1 MQVQIIES
9 NRGAKVALHDG
20 HSYNQKQSTNNCIH
34 WRCTKY
40 YKLKCP
46 AILKTKSE
54 TVIETKGTHNHE
66 CDPGE
71 CKAKKVVNQIK
82 GGAEYSTPTVANAN
96 EIYEISDDYA
106 VQLAMPKK
114 DNLLRAVS
122 PKRQKAMC
130 LQVPAPTDRHFDVPD
145 EFAPFLLQD
154 SGKDDKERILIF
166 GDVTM
171 KNLLNL
177 SNTWL
182 VDGTFKLSPEI
193 FYQNYTIHVELNG
206 FAPPCVYVLL
216 PNKTEKTYNRMIEM
230 LSEETNPNPGKIL
243 ADFEKAALNAF
254 SKKFPHAEISCC
266 YFQKMQK
273 FKYVQ
278 ETAGVLC
285 SKRPRYEKIKKQMQN
300 IRSTYEFEN
309 AVPYLRAVAKFR

>member
-1 MQVQIIES
+1 MIMQFSLQCRKKTTCCE
-9 NRGAKVALHDG
+9 
-20 HSYNQKQSTNNCIH
+20 QSLEN
-34 WRCTKY
+34 
-40 YKLKCP
+40 
-46 AILKTKSE
+46 
-54 TVIETKGTHNHE
+54 
-66 CDPGE
+66 D
-71 CKAKKVVNQIK
+71 KK
-82 GGAEYSTPTVANAN
+82 
-96 EIYEISDDYA
+96 
-106 VQLAMPKK
+106 
-114 DNLLRAVS
+114 R
-122 PKRQKAMC
+122 C
-130 LQVPAPTDRHFDVPD
+130 LQIPAPTDRHFDVPD

-193 FYQNYTIHVELNG
+193 FYQIYTIHVELNG
-206 FAPPCVYVLL
+206 FDPPCVYVLL

-266 YFQKMQK
+266 YFHLTQSFNRKINEIGLK
-273 FKYVQ
+273 TY
-278 ETAGVLC
+278 
-285 SKRPRYEKIKKQMQN
+285 YEN
-300 IRSTYEFEN
+300 FPEFN
-309 AVPYLRAVAKFR
+309 LALRMLPALAHVPPAHVKASFELVIEEITDVIERTVRRKCRRKNG